1 MIALRRSVSPQHIIS
16 ILRSWARQFV
26 KKSAFDEI
34 FLFGSLLHQDGAQF
48 RSQQSDIDLILRFD
62 ESTTDPIGRVKACQ
76 AAIEPKRSLEKNL
89 KVALGRKARN
99 LSVVSAVPVTS
110 FECENDIHKERDA
123 RFYSVNNFLALS
135 ELRGKPQPLA
145 SSASTRLAVVC
156 ADFMPAM
163 CSAQYYRHKFLS
175 SARGHSGLP
184 DYKHL
189 EPIPKPLARAAA
201 QMRYSVRNLSDDS
214 QFDIVTGT
222 DYLYGLVSDWRSCG
236 SEYVEL
242 HRLFTSRRVHGAVHK
257 PINSFNQLLL
267 WEILAEAGVSHVREE
282 QDKALVR
289 PVKVRSVND
298 SQRRTRGVVVLKDK
312 RRFLQQSA
320 NLVDDYRTLQ
330 QRLLS
335 RGIRP
340 ATDLASARTQKQL
353 QVRFVMGDI
362 LVDGDFA
369 GFAGVRPQQTCVTM
383 IEGLTPLLP
392 LNVRLAKRRVKE
404 PAPNKPKVF
413 LVDWE
418 PPVIDTGAN
427 LKLKLCASD
436 YWTSLAL
443 EDVRGELKRD
453 ILEGK
458 LALKSLPRRL
468 NIAIVIVTADLKL
481 VLCRRAGPQQTRYY
495 ADTWSVVGE
504 TMDAKEDRD
513 QAGEI
518 RPEKTVLRAL
528 TEFDELNLPHDVA
541 EDAEIRFLAMTTNW
555 EYLLADMIALV
566 KLRTKDFRF
575 VRDCWSSGE
584 HTALG
589 YAAFSVDQC
598 LRLIAAGHYAPVA
611 TPQLRAPLNGW
622 SRTAILAALFSEFSY
637 HRVLGHI

>member
-1 MIALRRSVSPQHIIS
+1 
-16 ILRSWARQFV
+16 
-26 KKSAFDEI
+26 
-34 FLFGSLLHQDGAQF
+34 
-48 RSQQSDIDLILRFD
+48 
-62 ESTTDPIGRVKACQ
+62 
-76 AAIEPKRSLEKNL
+76 
-89 KVALGRKARN
+89 
-99 LSVVSAVPVTS
+99 
-110 FECENDIHKERDA
+110 
-123 RFYSVNNFLALS
+123 
-135 ELRGKPQPLA
+135 
-145 SSASTRLAVVC
+145 
-156 ADFMPAM
+156 
-163 CSAQYYRHKFLS
+163 
-175 SARGHSGLP
+175 
-184 DYKHL
+184 
-189 EPIPKPLARAAA
+189 
-201 QMRYSVRNLSDDS
+201 
-214 QFDIVTGT
+214 
-222 DYLYGLVSDWRSCG
+222 
-236 SEYVEL
+236 
-242 HRLFTSRRVHGAVHK
+242 VHK